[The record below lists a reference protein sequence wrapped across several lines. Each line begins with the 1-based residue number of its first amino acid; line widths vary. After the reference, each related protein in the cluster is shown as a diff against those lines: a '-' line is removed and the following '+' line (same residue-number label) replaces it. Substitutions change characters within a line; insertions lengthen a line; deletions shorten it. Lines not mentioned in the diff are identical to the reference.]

1 MSRRKQQDPVDRLV
15 DGYNELTAAERYA
28 FACAIRASDKAKG
41 LGTLATVAAEQP
53 RKPGRPAGSK
63 NRTAAETAAAVPQ
76 RTAAQ
81 EAGL

>member
-15 DGYNELTAAERYA
+15 DGYNELTSAERYA

-41 LGTLATVAAEQP
+41 LTVAAEQP

-63 NRTAAETAAAVPQ
+63 NRPAAEAFGAAAAPQ